1 MIGKSLIAAAVL
13 AVAAAGT
20 ATAASAHSS
29 HGYKRVVTVQK
40 CIGSSKYRVRK
51 VTRANGRRV
60 VTKTRI
66 GRCHNFRKHKAHRH
80 HAHHHH
86 HHAKSNRK
94 AKRIVKR
101 IFRKAF
107 NN

>member
-1 MIGKSLIAAAVL
+1 MFGKTLIAAAVL

-20 ATAASAHSS
+20 ATTASAHSP
-29 HGYKRVVTVQK
+29 GYKRVVKTQQ
-40 CIGSSKYRVRK
+40 CIGGTKYMVRK

-66 GRCHNFRKHKAHRH
+66 GRCYTKRHH
-80 HAHHHH
+80 HAHNH
-86 HHAKSNRK
+86 RK

-107 NN
+107 NH